1 MHAREA
7 RHLHWETVSEI
18 REILKGEE
26 MFFVVVMAEAL
37 VVWTL

>member
-18 REILKGEE
+18 REISKGEE